1 MRSRIRAFVVAAV
14 LAGGGILGGCLDQD
28 SPSALNGLE
37 KQISDNNQ
45 KGYQKIEEGAYEDAL
60 PFLNKA
66 IEYVYKLDPEL
77 KDLKREVERSELIDS
92 PFNNISWA
100 YNELGDYAKGLDYIE
115 KSLLILPNTDV
126 EYVNKGNALN
136 GLRRNEEA
144 LASYKQAVALNSRS
158 ESAIYGMGL
167 VSYEEGDYEEALA
180 QFKKYL
186 ELVPSDTD
194 AAEMV
199 IDSLLALDRDEK
211 AVKFADSFFKKYE
224 DSYEGYM
231 IKGYLLEETAEF
243 EETERFY
250 KQAGEKFPDLPE
262 AQLKLGELYYDNG
275 DYDTAADHFNRLL
288 NKFPDEPEV
297 YTWLIWT
304 SSAQGDLDQAEAV
317 YAKSPDAAEIHNAMG
332 NAYLDQGL
340 YLESL
345 PYFERAIKLDPAD
358 ETGYIYKLKALDWG
372 KRYYRCVEFGQKL
385 ADLAFSHPDIPWY
398 IGQCQLELENY
409 EEAIPYFEQ
418 AVHLNPED
426 YESLAQIAYAYLL
439 LEDDAKAKEYSN
451 RALKIYDEDSTALY
465 VQSSLEEKQE
475 PLGGRVRQFFL
486 DNYLYRKSG
495 DQLEQA
501 LEKLKQPGLSVEQ
514 IGRTINNAKLADDR
528 FTFAIYGDAYDQMTA
543 ARDDNIT
550 YKEKGNTYYFAF
562 DSFTETTDD
571 QFIQLLDRIPN
582 PEDKTLVLDLRGNGG
597 GLSYSAN
604 AMLDVLLPD
613 LVTSTIIYQ
622 DGYTSSY
629 YSDASHTGFKKIYIF
644 VDENT
649 ASAAELLTLG
659 LKTYLNNVTVVGR
672 DTFGKG
678 VGQVVFEDKRN
689 RIIVYVVN
697 HYWNV
702 KQNNIMN
709 AHIKPDIYVKGNK
722 LDDFM
727 RAVK

>member
-1 MRSRIRAFVVAAV
+1 M
-14 LAGGGILGGCLDQD
+14 
-28 SPSALNGLE
+28 
-37 KQISDNNQ
+37 
-45 KGYQKIEEGAYEDAL
+45 
-60 PFLNKA
+60 
-66 IEYVYKLDPEL
+66 
-77 KDLKREVERSELIDS
+77 
-92 PFNNISWA
+92 
-100 YNELGDYAKGLDYIE
+100 
-115 KSLLILPNTDV
+115 
-126 EYVNKGNALN
+126 
-136 GLRRNEEA
+136 
-144 LASYKQAVALNSRS
+144 
-158 ESAIYGMGL
+158 
-167 VSYEEGDYEEALA
+167 
-180 QFKKYL
+180 
-186 ELVPSDTD
+186 
-194 AAEMV
+194 
-199 IDSLLALDRDEK
+199 
-211 AVKFADSFFKKYE
+211 
-224 DSYEGYM
+224 
-231 IKGYLLEETAEF
+231 
-243 EETERFY
+243 
-250 KQAGEKFPDLPE
+250 
-262 AQLKLGELYYDNG
+262 
-275 DYDTAADHFNRLL
+275 
-288 NKFPDEPEV
+288 
-297 YTWLIWT
+297 
-304 SSAQGDLDQAEAV
+304 
-317 YAKSPDAAEIHNAMG
+317 
-332 NAYLDQGL
+332 
-340 YLESL
+340 
-345 PYFERAIKLDPAD
+345 
-358 ETGYIYKLKALDWG
+358 
-372 KRYYRCVEFGQKL
+372 
-385 ADLAFSHPDIPWY
+385 
-398 IGQCQLELENY
+398 
-409 EEAIPYFEQ
+409 
-418 AVHLNPED
+418 
-426 YESLAQIAYAYLL
+426 
-439 LEDDAKAKEYSN
+439 
-451 RALKIYDEDSTALY
+451 
-465 VQSSLEEKQE
+465 
-475 PLGGRVRQFFL
+475 
-486 DNYLYRKSG
+486 
-495 DQLEQA
+495 
-501 LEKLKQPGLSVEQ
+501 EKLKQPGLSVEQ

>member
-1 MRSRIRAFVVAAV
+1 MRNRIRVFVVAAV
-14 LAGGGILGGCLDQD
+14 LAGGGMLGGCLGQD
-28 SPSALNGLE
+28 KPTVPSVLE
-37 KQISDNNQ
+37 MQIYNSNEA
-45 KGYQKIEEGAYEDAL
+45 GYEKIEEGAYEEAL

-66 IEYVYKLDPEL
+66 IEYVYELDPSL
-77 KDLKREVERSELIDS
+77 KDLKQEVKRSELIDS
-92 PFNNISWA
+92 PFSNISWA
-100 YNELGDYAKGLDYIE
+100 YYELGDYAKGLDYIE
-115 KSLLILPNTDV
+115 KSLLILPNTDE
-126 EYVNKGNALN
+126 EYVNQGNLLS
-136 GLRRNEEA
+136 GLHRNEEA
-144 LASYKQAVALNSRS
+144 LASYKQAIALNSQ
-158 ESAIYGMGL
+158 SANAYYGLGL

-186 ELVPSDTD
+186 DLVPSDTD

-199 IDSLLALDRDEK
+199 IDSLLALERDEK

-224 DSYEGYM
+224 DSYDGYM
-231 IKGYLLEETAEF
+231 IKGYMLEATAEHD
-243 EETERFY
+243 EIEQFY

-262 AQLKLGELYYDNG
+262 AQLKLGELYYGNG
-275 DYDTAADHFNRLL
+275 DYDSAADHFNRLL

-304 SSAQGDLDQAEAV
+304 ASAQGDLDQAETV
-317 YAKSPDAAEIHNAMG
+317 YAKSPDMPEIHNAMG

-340 YLESL
+340 YIESV
-345 PYFERAIKLDPAD
+345 PYFERAIKLAPAA

-372 KRYYRCVEFGQKL
+372 KRYYQCVEFGQKL
-385 ADLAFSHPDIPWY
+385 DDLAFADPDIPWY
-398 IGQCQLELENY
+398 IGQCQLELEND

-418 AVHLNPED
+418 AVSLNPED
-426 YESLAQIAYAYLL
+426 YESLSQIAYAYLL
-439 LEDDAKAKEYSN
+439 LGDDAKAKEYSD

-465 VQSSLEEKQE
+465 VQSSLEENRE
-475 PLGGRVRQFFL
+475 PLGERIRQFFL
-486 DNYLYRKSG
+486 DNYLYRNNG
-495 DQLEQA
+495 DQLERA
-501 LEKLKQPGLSVEQ
+501 LEKLKQPGLSIEQ
-514 IGRTINNAKLADDR
+514 IGRVINNAKLADDR

-543 ARDDNIT
+543 AQDETIT
-550 YKEKGNTYYFAF
+550 YKEKENQYYFAF
-562 DSFTETTDD
+562 DSFTGTTDD
-571 QFIQLLDRIPN
+571 QFIRLLDRIPN
-582 PEDKTLVLDLRGNGG
+582 PGDKTLVIDLRGNGG

-629 YSDASHTGFKKIYIF
+629 YSDASHTEFKKIYIF

-689 RIIVYVVN
+689 RIMVYVVN